1 MIIVNIIN
9 MIFFE
14 IFFLNKLDVNMMIGM
29 IESIII
35 NIEIIVDI
43 IIVII
48 K

>member
-48 K
+48 E